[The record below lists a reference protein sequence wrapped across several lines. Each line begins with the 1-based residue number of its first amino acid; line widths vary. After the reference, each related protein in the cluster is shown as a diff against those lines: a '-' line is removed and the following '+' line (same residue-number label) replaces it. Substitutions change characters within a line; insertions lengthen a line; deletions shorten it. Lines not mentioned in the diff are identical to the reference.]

1 MSTRSP
7 VQLSEACIRGGDM
20 AVEDKQGAEQVV
32 EPTASAEEP
41 GVDVEAEDED
51 DVEAHTWRAQS

>member
-1 MSTRSP
+1 
-7 VQLSEACIRGGDM
+7 M

-41 GVDVEAEDED
+41 GIDVEAEAEDED